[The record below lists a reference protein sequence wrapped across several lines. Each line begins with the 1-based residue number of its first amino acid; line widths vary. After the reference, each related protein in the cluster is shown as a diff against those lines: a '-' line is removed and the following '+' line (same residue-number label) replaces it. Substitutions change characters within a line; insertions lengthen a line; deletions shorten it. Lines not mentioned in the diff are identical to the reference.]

1 MTPRGKPEDGMSGDP
16 QPAQHAYAAID
27 RLIHEPSRMM
37 IMAILYAAGQASF
50 LYLQRETGL
59 TKGNLSNHLTR
70 LEQGGYILIEKSF
83 RGKVP
88 QTLLSLTPEGRRA
101 FEAYRKQLRQ
111 LADALPSGDEA

>member
-1 MTPRGKPEDGMSGDP
+1 MSSEI
-16 QPAQHAYAAID
+16 QRANTID

-37 IMAILYAAGQASF
+37 IMAILYAGEEASF

-83 RGKVP
+83 RGKTP
-88 QTLLSLTPEGRRA
+88 QTLLRLTPEGRTA
-101 FEAYRKQLRQ
+101 FETYRKQLKL
-111 LADALPSGDEA
+111 LADSLPADEQEPTGNQS

>member
-1 MTPRGKPEDGMSGDP
+1 MSSEI
-16 QPAQHAYAAID
+16 QRANTID

-37 IMAILYAAGQASF
+37 IMAILYAGEQVSF

-83 RGKVP
+83 RGKTP
-88 QTLLSLTPEGRRA
+88 QTLLRLTPEGRTA
-101 FEAYRKQLRQ
+101 FETYRKQLKL
-111 LADALPSGDEA
+111 LADSLPSDEQEPTGNQS

>member
-1 MTPRGKPEDGMSGDP
+1 MSNEI
-16 QPAQHAYAAID
+16 QRANTID

-37 IMAILYAAGQASF
+37 IMAILYAGEQASF

-70 LEQGGYILIEKSF
+70 LEQGGYIQVEKTF

-88 QTLLSLTPEGRRA
+88 QTLLSLTAEGRSA
-101 FEAYRKQLRQ
+101 FETYREQLTL
-111 LADALPSGDEA
+111 LADALPKGKQKLSGNLI